1 MDTFTLGLLRWRF
14 VRMFGRNPLVRISD
28 RVEAAV
34 LGLAIVVW
42 LLAAP
47 VAGAVGTAVHD
58 SRSHLYAEQAQ
69 TRHAVT
75 ATVTDTTDPAAEP
88 DSATKLITVRAR
100 WLAGGLERTGV
111 VTEQSTIKAGDRV
124 GIWVDNF
131 GDQVDAPTPVALAAV
146 QAVQAALGIWL
157 TVAAAAAA
165 LVGLT
170 RLVVDRIRGTGW
182 QHDLDMLVDHGGG
195 HTTSQP

>member
-1 MDTFTLGLLRWRF
+1 
-14 VRMFGRNPLVRISD
+14 
-28 RVEAAV
+28 
-34 LGLAIVVW
+34 
-42 LLAAP
+42 
-47 VAGAVGTAVHD
+47 
-58 SRSHLYAEQAQ
+58 
-69 TRHAVT
+69 
-75 ATVTDTTDPAAEP
+75 
-88 DSATKLITVRAR
+88 VRAR
-100 WLAGGLERTGV
+100 WLAGGTERTGA

-146 QAVQAALGIWL
+146 QAVLAALGIWL

-195 HTTSQP
+195 HTTQPALNP